1 MKTSTVTV
9 GLNGLNAHEI
19 AMSVQT
25 ASRFQAEIHLTD
37 GERRMNAK
45 SIMGMMALGLA
56 LGDDVT
62 IEANG
67 PDEEDAVL
75 AMTAFLEGSS
85 EQD

>member
-19 AMSVQT
+19 AMSVQM
-25 ASRFQAEIHLTD
+25 ASRFSSEIHLTD
-37 GERRMNAK
+37 GDRRMNAK

-67 PDEEDAVL
+67 PDEEEAVQ
-75 AMTAFLEGSS
+75 AMAAYLMGTNGTL
-85 EQD
+85 

>member
-25 ASRFQAEIHLTD
+25 ASRFSSEIHLAD
-37 GERRMNAK
+37 GDRRMNAK

-56 LGDDVT
+56 LGDAGC
-62 IEANG
+62 EQAKAEHGGHGNQAEY
-67 PDEEDAVL
+67 PA
-75 AMTAFLEGSS
+75 EG
-85 EQD
+85 

>member
-25 ASRFQAEIHLTD
+25 ASRFSAEIHLTD
-37 GERRMNAK
+37 GDRRMNAK

-62 IEANG
+62 IEACG
-67 PDEEDAVL
+67 ADEEDAVR
-75 AMTAFLEGSS
+75 AVAAFLQGDSGSK
-85 EQD
+85 

>member
-25 ASRFQAEIHLTD
+25 ANRFNAEIHLTD

-56 LGDDVT
+56 LGDNVT
-62 IEANG
+62 IEAVG
-67 PDEEDAVL
+67 PDEEDAVQ
-75 AMTAFLEGSS
+75 AMAAYLEGDQES
-85 EQD
+85 